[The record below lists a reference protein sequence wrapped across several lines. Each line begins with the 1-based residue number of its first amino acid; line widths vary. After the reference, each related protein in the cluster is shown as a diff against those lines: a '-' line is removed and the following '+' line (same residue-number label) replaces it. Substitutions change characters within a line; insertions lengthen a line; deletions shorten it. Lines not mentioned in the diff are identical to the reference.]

1 MTTNRQLATWL
12 LAVSALIVVLVVYGG
27 WVRLTRSG
35 LSIVE
40 WNVVTGVVPPLS
52 AAAWESEFAKYRQT
66 PEYQLVNYGMGLDE
80 FKFIYHMEFGHRLLG
95 RLAGLLFVVPLLY
108 FLCCRAIPR
117 AHIPAYLG
125 IGLLF
130 ALQGLVGWLMVKSGL
145 DDRPQV
151 SHLRLTLHLCC
162 ALALLA
168 ACLWQALGYLSS
180 AAEARPVPRTT
191 RRLCAWLFA
200 AICLQIA
207 AGGLVAGLKAG
218 YLSDTFPKMFGVWV
232 PAGLWSMQPP
242 LVNLLDNAT
251 TVHFQHRFFAFAVP
265 RASTSTVGS
274 HPPHGPKNWG
284 RPTPLLGSG
293 PDRLGD
299 RHCRRARALGLG
311 LAASSNGRGP
321 VCCSAFPLSPCV
333 QGLYRLIAVDDFG
346 LDCAVGRNSA
356 HRKRDPMLGV

>member
-1 MTTNRQLATWL
+1 MTTNRQLAVWL
-12 LAVSALIVVLVVYGG
+12 IAVSALIVVLVVYGG

-52 AAAWESEFAKYRQT
+52 AAAWENEFAKYRQT
-66 PEYQLVNYGMGLDE
+66 PEYQLVNYGMELDA
-80 FKFIYHMEFGHRLLG
+80 FKFIYYMEFGHRLLG
-95 RLAGLLFVVPLLY
+95 RLAGLLFVVPLIY
-108 FLCCRAIPR
+108 FLCRRAIPR

-180 AAEARPVPRTT
+180 AAEAQSVPRTT
-191 RRLCAWLFA
+191 RRLCIWLFA

-207 AGGLVAGLKAG
+207 GGGLVAGLKAG
-218 YLSDTFPKMFGVWV
+218 HLSDTFPKMFGVWV
-232 PAGLWSMQPP
+232 PASLWAMQPP
-242 LVNLLDNAT
+242 LVNLLDNPT
-251 TVHFQHRFFAFAVP
+251 TVHFN
-265 RASTSTVGS
+265 T
-274 HPPHGPKNWG
+274 
-284 RPTPLLGSG
+284 
-293 PDRLGD
+293 
-299 RHCRRARALGLG
+299 
-311 LAASSNGRGP
+311 ASS
-321 VCCSAFPLSPCV
+321 PL
-333 QGLYRLIAVDDFG
+333 RF
-346 LDCAVGRNSA
+346 
-356 HRKRDPMLGV
+356 LG

>member
-1 MTTNRQLATWL
+1 MTTNRQLAIWL
-12 LAVSALIVVLVVYGG
+12 LAVSALIVVLIVYGG

-52 AAAWESEFAKYRQT
+52 AAAWEGEFAKYRQT

-80 FKFIYHMEFGHRLLG
+80 FKFIYYMEFGHRLLG

-108 FLCCRAIPR
+108 FLCGRAIPR
-117 AHIPAYLG
+117 ARIPTYLG

-162 ALALLA
+162 AFALLA
-168 ACLWQALGYLSS
+168 ACLWQVFGYLSS
-180 AAEARPVPRTT
+180 NAEVRPVPRAV
-191 RRLCAWLFA
+191 RCLCAWLFV

-218 YLSDTFPKMFGVWV
+218 YLADTFPKMFGAWV

-242 LVNLLDNAT
+242 LVNLLNNAT
-251 TVHFQHRFFAFAVP
+251 TVHFQHRFFAFV
-265 RASTSTVGS
+265 V
-274 HPPHGPKNWG
+274 
-284 RPTPLLGSG
+284 
-293 PDRLGD
+293 
-299 RHCRRARALGLG
+299 LG
-311 LAASSNGRGP
+311 LALALWVAARRTALKTGAGLILCLVAVQIGLGIGTVVAQMPLALASLHQAVAVALFAAALFVCHRSSRG
-321 VCCSAFPLSPCV
+321 
-333 QGLYRLIAVDDFG
+333 
-346 LDCAVGRNSA
+346 
-356 HRKRDPMLGV
+356 

>member
-1 MTTNRQLATWL
+1 MTTNRQLAVWL

-40 WNVVTGVVPPLS
+40 WKVVTGVVPPLS

-80 FKFIYHMEFGHRLLG
+80 FKFIYYMEFGHRLLG
-95 RLAGLLFVVPLLY
+95 RLAGLLFVAPLLY
-108 FLCCRAIPR
+108 FLCRRAIPR

-168 ACLWQALGYLSS
+168 ACFWQALGYLSS
-180 AAEARPVPRTT
+180 AAKARSVPRLA
-191 RRLCAWLFA
+191 RRLCIWLFVA
-200 AICLQIA
+200 VCLQIA

-218 YLSDTFPKMFGVWV
+218 YLSDTFPKMFGVWI

-251 TVHFQHRFFAFAVP
+251 TVHFQHRFFAFAV
-265 RASTSTVGS
+265 
-274 HPPHGPKNWG
+274 
-284 RPTPLLGSG
+284 
-293 PDRLGD
+293 
-299 RHCRRARALGLG
+299 LGLTLALWVAARHTALKTGAG
-311 LAASSNGRGP
+311 LILCLVAVQIGLGIGTVVAHVPLALASLHQAA
-321 VCCSAFPLSPCV
+321 
-333 QGLYRLIAVDDFG
+333 AVALFA
-346 LDCAVGRNSA
+346 AVLFLC
-356 HRKRDPMLGV
+356 HRAYKG

>member
-1 MTTNRQLATWL
+1 MTTNRQLAIWL
-12 LAVSALIVVLVVYGG
+12 LAVSALIVVLIVYGG

-52 AAAWESEFAKYRQT
+52 AAAWEGEFAKYRQT

-80 FKFIYHMEFGHRLLG
+80 FKFIYYMEFGHRLLG

-108 FLCCRAIPR
+108 FLCGRAIPR
-117 AHIPAYLG
+117 AHIPTYLG

-145 DDRPQV
+145 GDRPQV

-162 ALALLA
+162 AFALLA
-168 ACLWQALGYLSS
+168 ACLWQVFGYLSS
-180 AAEARPVPRTT
+180 NAEVRPVPRAV
-191 RRLCAWLFA
+191 RCLCAWLLA

-218 YLSDTFPKMFGVWV
+218 YLADTFPKMFGAWV

-242 LVNLLDNAT
+242 LVNLLNNAT
-251 TVHFQHRFFAFAVP
+251 TVHFQHRFFAFV
-265 RASTSTVGS
+265 V
-274 HPPHGPKNWG
+274 
-284 RPTPLLGSG
+284 
-293 PDRLGD
+293 
-299 RHCRRARALGLG
+299 LG
-311 LAASSNGRGP
+311 LALALWVAARRTALKTGAGLILCLVAVQIGLGIGTVVAQMPLALASLHQAVAVALFAAALFVCHRSSRG
-321 VCCSAFPLSPCV
+321 
-333 QGLYRLIAVDDFG
+333 
-346 LDCAVGRNSA
+346 
-356 HRKRDPMLGV
+356 

>member
-1 MTTNRQLATWL
+1 MTTNRQLAVWL
-12 LAVSALIVVLVVYGG
+12 LAVSALIVVLVAYGG

-66 PEYQLVNYGMGLDE
+66 PEYQLVNYGMELDA
-80 FKFIYHMEFGHRLLG
+80 FKFIYYMEFGHRLLG

-108 FLCCRAIPR
+108 FLCRRAIPR

-151 SHLRLTLHLCC
+151 SHLRLTLHLSC

-180 AAEARPVPRTT
+180 AAGAQPVPRTA
-191 RRLCAWLFA
+191 RRLCIL
-200 AICLQIA
+200 AICRHLSPNRRWRPSRRAQGRTPIGYLPQNVRGLGSGRLVVYAAA
-207 AGGLVAGLKAG
+207 AGK
-218 YLSDTFPKMFGVWV
+218 
-232 PAGLWSMQPP
+232 PARQPHHRP
-242 LVNLLDNAT
+242 LPTPLL
-251 TVHFQHRFFAFAVP
+251 RLCSP
-265 RASTSTVGS
+265 RTSTSTVGGY
-274 HPPHGPKNWG
+274 PPHSPATWG
-284 RPTPLLGSG
+284 RSNPLLGSG
-293 PDRLGD
+293 ANRLGD
-299 RHCRRARALGLG
+299 RHGRRACALGLG
-311 LAASSNGRGP
+311 LAASGSSRGP
-321 VCCSAFPLSPCV
+321 VRCRAFPLPPRV
-333 QGLYRLIAVDDFG
+333 QKLDHLIAVDDLGF
-346 LDCAVGRNSA
+346 DRAVGRNSA
-356 HRKRDPMLGV
+356 HCKRDPMLRV

>member
-1 MTTNRQLATWL
+1 MTINRQLAIWL

-40 WNVVTGVVPPLS
+40 WNVVTGVVPPFS

-66 PEYQLVNYGMGLDE
+66 PEYQLVNYGMELDA
-80 FKFIYHMEFGHRLLG
+80 FKFIYYMEFGHRLLG

-108 FLCCRAIPR
+108 FLCRRAIPR

-168 ACLWQALGYLSS
+168 ACLWQALGYLAS
-180 AAEARPVPRTT
+180 AAAVPSVPRLA

-218 YLSDTFPKMFGVWV
+218 HLSATFPKMFGVWV
-232 PAGLWSMQPP
+232 PTGLWSMQPP
-242 LVNLLDNAT
+242 LLNLLDNPT
-251 TVHFQHRFFAFAVP
+251 TVHFQHRFFAFAV
-265 RASTSTVGS
+265 
-274 HPPHGPKNWG
+274 
-284 RPTPLLGSG
+284 
-293 PDRLGD
+293 
-299 RHCRRARALGLG
+299 LG
-311 LAASSNGRGP
+311 LALALWWVARRTPLQPVANLILCLVAAQIGLGIATVVAHVPLALASLHQA
-321 VCCSAFPLSPCV
+321 VAVVLFAVVLF
-333 QGLYRLIAVDDFG
+333 LY
-346 LDCAVGRNSA
+346 
-356 HRKRDPMLGV
+356 HRAYSG

>member
-1 MTTNRQLATWL
+1 MTTNRQLAIWL

-52 AAAWESEFAKYRQT
+52 AADWESEFAKYRQT
-66 PEYQLVNYGMGLDE
+66 PEYQLVNYGMELDE
-80 FKFIYHMEFGHRLLG
+80 FKFIYYMEFGHRLLG
-95 RLAGLLFVVPLLY
+95 RIAGLLFVLPLLY
-108 FLCCRAIPR
+108 FLCRRAIPR

-180 AAEARPVPRTT
+180 ASEAWPVPRSV

-218 YLSDTFPKMFGVWV
+218 HLSDTFPKMFGVWI

-242 LVNLLDNAT
+242 LLNLLDNAHYRPLPT
-251 TVHFQHRFFAFAVP
+251 PLLRLCGP
-265 RASTSTVGS
+265 RTSTSPVGS
-274 HPPHGPKNWG
+274 HPPHSPATCDEPN
-284 RPTPLLGSG
+284 PLLGSDS
-293 PDRLGD
+293 DRLGD
-299 RHCRRARALGLG
+299 RHNRRACAFGLG
-311 LAASSNGRGP
+311 FAASGSSRGP
-321 VCCSAFPLSPCV
+321 VRRRAFPLPPHV
-333 QGLYRLIAVDDFG
+333 QKLDHLI
-346 LDCAVGRNSA
+346 
-356 HRKRDPMLGV
+356 

>member
-1 MTTNRQLATWL
+1 MTTNRQLAVWL

-40 WNVVTGVVPPLS
+40 WKVVTGVVPPLS

-80 FKFIYHMEFGHRLLG
+80 FKFIYYMEFGHRLLG
-95 RLAGLLFVVPLLY
+95 RLAGLLFVAPLLY
-108 FLCCRAIPR
+108 FLCRRAIPR

-168 ACLWQALGYLSS
+168 ACFWQALGYLSS
-180 AAEARPVPRTT
+180 AAKARSVPRLA
-191 RRLCAWLFA
+191 RRLCIWLFVA
-200 AICLQIA
+200 VCLQI
-207 AGGLVAGLKAG
+207 
-218 YLSDTFPKMFGVWV
+218 
-232 PAGLWSMQPP
+232 
-242 LVNLLDNAT
+242 N
-251 TVHFQHRFFAFAVP
+251 
-265 RASTSTVGS
+265 
-274 HPPHGPKNWG
+274 
-284 RPTPLLGSG
+284 
-293 PDRLGD
+293 
-299 RHCRRARALGLG
+299 
-311 LAASSNGRGP
+311 
-321 VCCSAFPLSPCV
+321 
-333 QGLYRLIAVDDFG
+333 RLIY
-346 LDCAVGRNSA
+346 
-356 HRKRDPMLGV
+356 

>member
-1 MTTNRQLATWL
+1 MTTNRQLAIWL
-12 LAVSALIVVLVVYGG
+12 LAVSALIVVLIVYGG

-52 AAAWESEFAKYRQT
+52 AAAWEGEFAKYRQT

-80 FKFIYHMEFGHRLLG
+80 FKFIYYMEFGHRLLG

-108 FLCCRAIPR
+108 FLCGRAIPR
-117 AHIPAYLG
+117 AHIPTYLG

-162 ALALLA
+162 AFALLA
-168 ACLWQALGYLSS
+168 ACLWQVFGYLSS
-180 AAEARPVPRTT
+180 NAEVRPVPRAAH
-191 RRLCAWLFA
+191 RLCAWLFA

-218 YLSDTFPKMFGVWV
+218 YLADTFPKMFGAWV

-242 LVNLLDNAT
+242 LVNLLNNAT
-251 TVHFQHRFFAFAVP
+251 TVHFQHRFFAFV
-265 RASTSTVGS
+265 V
-274 HPPHGPKNWG
+274 
-284 RPTPLLGSG
+284 LG
-293 PDRLGD
+293 L
-299 RHCRRARALGLG
+299 ALGLWVAARRTALKTGTG
-311 LAASSNGRGP
+311 LILCLVAVQIGLGIGTIVAQMPLALASLHQAVAVALFAAALFVCHRSSRG
-321 VCCSAFPLSPCV
+321 
-333 QGLYRLIAVDDFG
+333 
-346 LDCAVGRNSA
+346 
-356 HRKRDPMLGV
+356 

>member
-1 MTTNRQLATWL
+1 MTTNRQLAIWL
-12 LAVSALIVVLVVYGG
+12 LAVSALIVVLIVYGG

-52 AAAWESEFAKYRQT
+52 AAAWEGEFAKYRQT

-80 FKFIYHMEFGHRLLG
+80 FKFIYYMEFGHRLLG

-108 FLCCRAIPR
+108 FLCGRAIPR
-117 AHIPAYLG
+117 AHIPTYLG

-145 DDRPQV
+145 GDRPQV

-162 ALALLA
+162 AFALLA
-168 ACLWQALGYLSS
+168 ACLWQVFGYLSS
-180 AAEARPVPRTT
+180 NAEVRPVPRAV
-191 RRLCAWLFA
+191 RCLCAWLLV

-218 YLSDTFPKMFGVWV
+218 YLADTFPKMFGAWV

-242 LVNLLDNAT
+242 LVNLLNNAT
-251 TVHFQHRFFAFAVP
+251 TVHFQHRFFAFV
-265 RASTSTVGS
+265 V
-274 HPPHGPKNWG
+274 
-284 RPTPLLGSG
+284 LG
-293 PDRLGD
+293 L
-299 RHCRRARALGLG
+299 ALGLWVAARRTALKTGAG
-311 LAASSNGRGP
+311 LILCLVAVQIGLGIGTVVAQMPLALASLHQAVAVALFAAALFVCHRSSRG
-321 VCCSAFPLSPCV
+321 
-333 QGLYRLIAVDDFG
+333 
-346 LDCAVGRNSA
+346 
-356 HRKRDPMLGV
+356 